1 MAGCWEESGAGTE
14 ALGVPWQIKIAA
26 KLALARLPGGARP
39 WHRAGL
45 FRHGAMT
52 RPDYALKVLRG
63 HLARAGLGPGD
74 LAGAVGLEL
83 GPGDSLAS
91 ALILRCFG
99 AAGCLLVDADDYAS
113 RDLAGYRA
121 LAGLLRREGFEPPPL
136 DDLES
141 ADALLRRCGARYLTR
156 GLDSLRGLPD
166 ASVDFM
172 WSQAVLEH
180 VRRHQFLETLRE
192 LCRILKPGGV
202 ASHRVDL
209 GDHLGGALNN
219 LRFSE
224 RLWESQTF
232 AGSGFYTNRIQLSE
246 MLGLFERAGF
256 AVELLDCR
264 RWERLPTPVSRL
276 APPFRALPERE
287 LAVKGFDVLLR
298 RRRAEAAA

>member
-1 MAGCWEESGAGTE
+1 MGGDT
-14 ALGVPWQIKIAA
+14 LGIPWQLKIAA
-26 KLALARLPGGARP
+26 KLVLTRLPGGARP

-52 RPDYALKVLRG
+52 EPDYALKVFRG

-74 LAGAVGLEL
+74 LAGVVALEL

-91 ALILRCFG
+91 ALMLSAYG
-99 AAGCLLVDADDYAS
+99 AAGALLVDADDFAS

-121 LAGLLRREGFEPPPL
+121 MAVLLQREGLAPPPL
-136 DDLES
+136 DDLHS
-141 ADALLRRCGARYLTR
+141 AEEMLRRCGARYLTR
-156 GLDSLRGLPD
+156 GLESLRSLPD

-180 VRRHQFLETLRE
+180 VRRGQFVATMRE
-192 LCRILKPGGV
+192 LRRILKPGGI

-224 RLWESQTF
+224 RLWESETF
-232 AGSGFYTNRIQLSE
+232 ANAGFYTNRIQFSE
-246 MLGLFERAGF
+246 MLALFERAGF
-256 AVELLDCR
+256 AVEVLDCR
-264 RWERLPTPVSRL
+264 RWERLPTAASRM
-276 APPFRALPERE
+276 APQFRALPERE
-287 LAVKGFDVLLR
+287 LAVRGFDVLLR
-298 RRRAEAAA
+298 RAGA